1 MQGEKNIWL
10 MTQKRVEKTMEM
22 LGLKP
27 GLKEYLREPRRVVE
41 VSLRVQMDNGEIDV
55 FKGYRVQHN
64 SDRGPTKGGLRFSST
79 VTVDDVKAL
88 AMLMTLKTAV
98 VGVPFGGAK
107 GGVTVNPKKL
117 SLRELEALSRQFIL
131 ELSPNIGIDT
141 DIPAP
146 DVGTNPQIMAWMTD
160 AYSVQQGHF
169 VPGIVTG
176 KPVELGGSQG
186 RDEATSAG
194 VVSTIISALKE
205 MNMDNIEP
213 RVAIQGFG
221 NAGFH
226 CARILHDMG
235 FKIIAVSDTGGGI
248 YNPQGIHPQQVLEHK
263 NTSSSVCNFSG
274 CEPIDSRQLME
285 IDCDI
290 LIPAALENQIDEDN
304 APHVKARIIAEAAN
318 APVTPEADEILDD
331 RGILVIPDLLCN
343 AGGVT
348 VSYFEWVQNCQ
359 SYYWTYREV
368 SSKLKKIME
377 RSFSEVYA
385 IAGERKVNMRTAATL
400 LAVKRV
406 ADAVSLKTTR
416 SHCYL
421 DQK

>member
-1 MQGEKNIWL
+1 MQKEKNIWL
-10 MTQKRVEKTMEM
+10 MTQERMEQTMEL
-22 LGLKP
+22 LGIKT
-27 GLKEYLREPRRVVE
+27 GIKKYLREPRKVIE
-41 VSLRVQMDNGEIDV
+41 VSVKVEMDNGEIDV

-64 SDRGPTKGGLRFSST
+64 SDRGPSKGGLRFSPK
-79 VTVDDVKAL
+79 VTLDDVKAL

-107 GGVTVNPKKL
+107 GGVTVNPKDL
-117 SLRELEALSRQFIL
+117 SLRELEALSRQFII

-160 AYSVQQGHF
+160 AYSMQKGHF

-176 KPVELGGSQG
+176 KPVELGGSHG

-194 VVSTIISALKE
+194 VVSTIISALKHLD
-205 MNMDNIEP
+205 MDNIEP
-213 RVAIQGFG
+213 RVAIQGYG
-221 NAGFH
+221 NAGYN

-235 FKIIAVSDTGGGI
+235 FKIIAVSDSGGGI
-248 YNPQGIHPQQVLEHK
+248 YNPEGINPKEVLAFKDK
-263 NTSSSVCNFSG
+263 NASVCNFPQCRHIESK
-274 CEPIDSRQLME
+274 QLLE
-285 IDCDI
+285 VSCDI

-304 APHVKARIIAEAAN
+304 AHNIKAKIIAEAAN
-318 APVTPEADEILDD
+318 APVTPEADLILDKKN
-331 RGILVIPDLLCN
+331 IMVIPDLLCN

-377 RSFSEVYA
+377 RAFNEVYKMSV
-385 IAGERKVNMRTAATL
+385 ERKVNMRTAAAM

-421 DQK
+421 

>member
-1 MQGEKNIWL
+1 MHTEKNVWL
-10 MTQKRVEKTMEM
+10 MTQERMDNTMEL

-27 GLKEYLREPRRVVE
+27 GIRKYLREPRKVVE
-41 VSLRVQMDNGEIDV
+41 VSVRVQMDSGEIDV

-64 SDRGPTKGGLRFSST
+64 SDRGPTKGGLRFSPT
-79 VTVDDVKAL
+79 VTLDDVKAL

-107 GGVTVNPKKL
+107 GGVTVDPKQL

-176 KPVELGGSQG
+176 KPIELGGSQG

-194 VVSTIISALKE
+194 VVSTIISALKQLD
-205 MNMDNIEP
+205 MDNIEP
-213 RVAIQGFG
+213 RVVIQGYG
-221 NAGFH
+221 NAGYH

-235 FKIIAVSDTGGGI
+235 FKIIAVSDSGGAI
-248 YNPQGIHPQQVLEHK
+248 YNPEGLNPKQVLDHK
-263 NTSSSVCNFSG
+263 NRTRSVCDYSHCQAVDPN
-274 CEPIDSRQLME
+274 ELLE

-290 LIPAALENQIDEDN
+290 LIPAALENQIDENN
-304 APHVKARIIAEAAN
+304 APNIKARIIAEAAN
-318 APVTPEADEILDD
+318 APITPDADKILDE
-331 RGILVIPDLLCN
+331 RNIMVIPDMLCN

-377 RSFSEVYA
+377 RAFNEVYRMSA
-385 IAGERKVNMRTAATL
+385 ERKVNMRTAAAM

-421 DQK
+421 

>member
-1 MQGEKNIWL
+1 MEHGEKNVWA
-10 MTQKRVEKTMEM
+10 MTQQRMDHTMEL

-27 GLKEYLREPRRVVE
+27 GIRKYLREPRRVVE
-41 VSLRVQMDNGEIDV
+41 VSVRVQMDDGEIDV

-64 SDRGPTKGGLRFSST
+64 SDRGPTKGGLRFSPT
-79 VTVDDVKAL
+79 VTLDDVKAL

-107 GGVTVNPKKL
+107 GGVTVNPKQL

-176 KPVELGGSQG
+176 KPIELGGSQG

-194 VVSTIISALKE
+194 VVSTIISALKKLD
-205 MNMDNIEP
+205 MDNIEP
-213 RVAIQGFG
+213 RVVIQGYG
-221 NAGFH
+221 NAGYH

-235 FKIIAVSDTGGGI
+235 FKIIAVSDSGGAI
-248 YNPQGIHPQQVLEHK
+248 YNPGGLNPQQVLAHK
-263 NTSSSVCNFSG
+263 HKTRSVCNFSE
-274 CEPIDSRQLME
+274 CEAIDPKDLLE
-285 IDCDI
+285 LDCDI
-290 LIPAALENQIDEDN
+290 LIPAALENQIAQNN
-304 APHVKARIIAEAAN
+304 APNIKARIIAEAAN
-318 APVTPEADEILDD
+318 APVTPEADKILDEKN
-331 RGILVIPDLLCN
+331 IMVIPDMLCN

-377 RSFSEVYA
+377 RAFNEVYKLSR
-385 IAGERKVNMRTAATL
+385 ERKVNMRTAAAM

-421 DQK
+421 

>member
-1 MQGEKNIWL
+1 MQKAEKNVWA
-10 MTQKRVEKTMEM
+10 MTQERIDQIMEL

-27 GLKEYLREPRRVVE
+27 GIRKYLREPRRVVE
-41 VSLRVQMDNGEIDV
+41 VSARVQMDDGEIDV

-64 SDRGPTKGGLRFSST
+64 SDRGPTKGGLRFSPT
-79 VTVDDVKAL
+79 VTLDDVKAL

-107 GGVTVNPKKL
+107 GGVTVNPKQL
-117 SLRELEALSRQFIL
+117 SVRELEALSRQFIL

-146 DVGTNPQIMAWMTD
+146 DVGTTPQIMAWMTD
-160 AYSVQQGHF
+160 AYSNQKGHF

-176 KPVELGGSQG
+176 KPIELGGSQG

-194 VVSTIISALKE
+194 VVFTILSALKKLGME
-205 MNMDNIEP
+205 NDELT
-213 RVAIQGFG
+213 VAIQGYG
-221 NAGFH
+221 NAGYH
-226 CARILHDMG
+226 CARILGDLG
-235 FKIIAVSDTGGGI
+235 FKIIAVSDSGGAI
-248 YNPQGIHPQQVLEHK
+248 YNPNGLRPQQVLAHK
-263 NTSSSVCNFSG
+263 EETRSVCNYSE
-274 CEPIDSRQLME
+274 CEAIDADKLLE
-285 IDCDI
+285 LDCDI
-290 LIPAALENQIDEDN
+290 LIPAALENQIDKNN
-304 APHVKARIIAEAAN
+304 APNIKAKIIAEAAN
-318 APVTPEADEILDD
+318 APVTPEADQILHQKN
-331 RGILVIPDLLCN
+331 IMVIPDMLCN

-368 SSKLKKIME
+368 NSKLKKIME
-377 RSFSEVYA
+377 RSFNEVYLMSRQ
-385 IAGERKVNMRTAATL
+385 RKVDMRTAAGM

-421 DQK
+421 

>member
-1 MQGEKNIWL
+1 MQKAEKNVWA
-10 MTQKRVEKTMEM
+10 MTQERMDHIMEL

-27 GLKEYLREPRRVVE
+27 GIRKYLREPRRVVE
-41 VSLRVQMDNGEIDV
+41 VSVRVQMDDGEIDV
-55 FKGYRVQHN
+55 FRGYRVQHN
-64 SDRGPTKGGLRFSST
+64 SDRGPTKGGLRFSPT
-79 VTVDDVKAL
+79 VTLDDVKAL

-107 GGVTVNPKKL
+107 GGVTVNPKEL

-146 DVGTNPQIMAWMTD
+146 DVGTTPQIMAWMTD
-160 AYSVQQGHF
+160 SYSTQKGHF

-176 KPVELGGSQG
+176 KPIELGGSQG

-194 VVSTIISALKE
+194 VVFTILSALKQLGME
-205 MNMDNIEP
+205 NDELS
-213 RVAIQGFG
+213 VAIQGYG
-221 NAGFH
+221 NAGYH
-226 CARILHDMG
+226 CARILGDLG
-235 FKIIAVSDTGGGI
+235 FKIIAVSDSGGAI
-248 YNPQGIHPQQVLEHK
+248 YNPRGLNPQQVQLHK
-263 NTSSSVCNFSG
+263 QDTRSVCNYSE
-274 CEPIDSRQLME
+274 CEAIDPDKLLE
-285 IDCDI
+285 LECDI
-290 LIPAALENQIDEDN
+290 LIPAALENQIDENN
-304 APHVKARIIAEAAN
+304 APNIKAKIVAEAAN
-318 APVTPEADEILDD
+318 APVTPEADKILHDK
-331 RGILVIPDLLCN
+331 GIMVIPDMLCN

-368 SSKLKKIME
+368 NSKLKRIME
-377 RSFSEVYA
+377 KAFNEVYNMSK
-385 IAGERKVNMRTAATL
+385 ERKVDMRTAAGM

-421 DQK
+421 